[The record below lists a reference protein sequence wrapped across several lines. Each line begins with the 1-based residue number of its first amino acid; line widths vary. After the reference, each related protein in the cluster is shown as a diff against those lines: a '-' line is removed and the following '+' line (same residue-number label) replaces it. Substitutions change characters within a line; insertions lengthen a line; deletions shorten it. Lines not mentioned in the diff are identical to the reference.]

1 MLRPRFGSVLA
12 VVLVVALAAGCAP
25 AVQTATGDVAPAAPA
40 TARQLVERMHAD
52 WAGKWYETLEFRQL
66 NTTYTSVGEQTSEW
80 LERQQVPGRLRIDFV
95 SPQPNGSG
103 LLYRG
108 DSVYTFDAGAQA
120 RAVEQPHPLLLLT
133 ADVYA
138 RASDTTMALLAE
150 LGVDTSLV
158 RVDDWNGRPVT
169 VMGAAAGD
177 STSTQLW
184 VDAERM
190 LLLRLIWAQAAGGRT
205 VVTDYH
211 LTYQEVGGF
220 TVPQEIVFLRR
231 GRPYFRERYVEV
243 RPNAPLDP
251 ALFDPAQWARGTP
264 AR

>member
-1 MLRPRFGSVLA
+1 MLRPRLRSALA
-12 VVLVVALAAGCAP
+12 VVVVAGCAP

-40 TARQLVERMHAD
+40 TARQLVDRMHED
-52 WAGKWYETLEFRQL
+52 WTGKWYETLEFRQL

-80 LERQQVPGRLRIDFV
+80 LERQRVPKRLRIDFV

-108 DSVYTFDAGAQA
+108 DSAYTFDAGTPTGAAPQ
-120 RAVEQPHPLLLLT
+120 RNPLLLLT

-138 RASDTTMALLAE
+138 LPPDSTLATLAT
-150 LGVDTSLV
+150 LGVDTTQI
-158 RVDDWNGRPVT
+158 RHDEWGGRPVI

-190 LLLRLIWAQAAGGRT
+190 LLLRLVWAQTAGSRT

-211 LTYQEVGGF
+211 LTYQDVGGF
-220 TVPQEIVFLRR
+220 AVPQEIVFLRR
-231 GRPYFRERYVEV
+231 GRPYFRERYVDV
-243 RPNAPLDP
+243 RPNVPLDS
-251 ALFDPAQWARGTP
+251 ALFDPAQWARGAP